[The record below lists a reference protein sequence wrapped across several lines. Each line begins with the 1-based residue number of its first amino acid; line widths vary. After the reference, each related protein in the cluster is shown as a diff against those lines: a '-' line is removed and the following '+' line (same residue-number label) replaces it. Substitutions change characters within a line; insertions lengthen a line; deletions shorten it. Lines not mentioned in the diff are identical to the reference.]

1 MINSALLKRSA
12 ALLATTAS
20 AAALTLIPAS
30 QAQAL
35 GPSGFVVSGNASAD
49 WTGSGG
55 GSCTLTSSPGSDEVG
70 TTPVNFQHGTRS
82 RTLDMAATF
91 TNSLDS
97 TDRVKVKGHMRSTLT
112 LRKYGNGDFRLLNLA
127 ATGSVTTKHTVAGS
141 HCAGSGS
148 MGSGLLAKPFKV
160 SKRGR
165 LAVSYQ
171 AANPHA
177 LVELIVVKA
186 SNGHSVVTLESL
198 ASHLKGSAG
207 ATLKPGQYVLFGA
220 AVGVFSGS
228 SAITKATALRQSTSN
243 DLHLRVAFNRS

>member
-55 GSCTLTSSPGSDEVG
+55 GSCTLTSSPGSDEVS

-97 TDRVKVKGHMRSTLT
+97 TDRVKVKGHMKSTLT
-112 LRKYGNGDFRLLNLA
+112 LRKYGNGDFRLLDLA
-127 ATGSVTTKHTVAGS
+127 ASASLTTTHTVTGS

-148 MGSGLLAKPFKV
+148 IGSGMLTKPFKV
-160 SKRGR
+160 SKRGK

-171 AANPHA
+171 ASNPQA
-177 LVELIVVKA
+177 IIEVVVVKA
-186 SNGHSVVTLESL
+186 SNGRSVVTLESFG
-198 ASHLKGSAG
+198 SHLKGSVG
-207 ATLKPGQYVLFGA
+207 ATLKPGQYVLLGA
-220 AVGVFSGS
+220 AVGVSTGQSGI
-228 SAITKATALRQSTSN
+228 AKATTLRQSTSN
-243 DLHLRVAFNRS
+243 DLHLRMAFNRS

>member
-55 GSCTLTSSPGSDEVG
+55 GSCTLTSSPGSDEVS
-70 TTPVNFQHGTRS
+70 TTPVNFQRGTRS

-97 TDRVKVKGHMRSTLT
+97 TDRVKVKGHLKSTLT

-127 ATGSVTTKHTVAGS
+127 ATGSLTTKHTVAGS
-141 HCAGSGS
+141 HCAASGT
-148 MGSGLLAKPFKV
+148 MGSGILVKPFKV
-160 SKRGR
+160 SKRGK

-171 AANPHA
+171 AANPRA
-177 LVELIVVKA
+177 IVELVVVKA
-186 SNGHSVVTLESL
+186 SNGHSVVTLESV
-198 ASHLKGSAG
+198 AGHLKGSAG
-207 ATLKPGQYVLFGA
+207 AALKPGQYLMFVA
-220 AVGVFSGS
+220 AVGVYTGP
-228 SAITKATALRQSTSN
+228 SAITKVAALRQSTSN
-243 DLHLRVAFNRS
+243 DLHLRMAFNRS